1 MPTVDF
7 EARVNTTLESI
18 ESNDDIHPDNKA
30 EIREFKRD
38 LKLQGLSYAWLQK
51 LTSHL
56 KVIVEHLE
64 ETRFEDMD
72 KGDVKDLVEWA
83 QSRKKEDGED
93 VSDATVNAYKQ
104 VIKRF
109 WRWQADLPRGEH
121 PDETEWI
128 NTSNHDGKDTLPD
141 DLLTREDIDALLDAC
156 RNSRDQAFI
165 ALLWETGARIGEL
178 IDLTVGDIEDHQHG
192 RKVVVDGKTG
202 PRRLPLL
209 EATPALNKWLNDHPD
224 PTKDAPLWCQLR
236 KGSEKLSYHYIRQK
250 LLVRPGKRAAKQN
263 PEKFADN
270 ENAVGSSEQEIEF
283 HKPLNPHHF
292 RHSRATYMANEFTEA
307 QLCEWFGWVQGSD
320 VPAKYVHLSGR
331 DIDNAYGQLHG
342 LEPEEKEQE
351 KKQAVQDCDRCG
363 ELNEPNAA
371 YCMRCGFALDPERV
385 ASLQEDVDSDL
396 KKAYADTD
404 PEDTDVQDKID
415 TLDSLLDDP
424 KVKAALLDRV
434 DNEGSPAQSGN
445 G

>member
-1 MPTVDF
+1 MTMPTVDF
-7 EARVNTTLESI
+7 EARVTTTLESI
-18 ESNDDIHPDNKA
+18 EANDDVHPDNKTA
-30 EIREFKRD
+30 IREFKRD
-38 LKLQGLSYAWLQK
+38 LKLEGLSDAWLQK

-56 KVIVEHLE
+56 KVIAEHLGD
-64 ETRFEDMD
+64 THFEGMD
-72 KGDVKDLVEWA
+72 KADVKDLVEWA
-83 QSRKKEDGED
+83 QGRE

-121 PDETEWI
+121 PEETDWI

-156 RNSRDQAFI
+156 RNTRDQAFI

-192 RKVVVDGKTG
+192 RKVVVEGKTG

-209 EATPALNKWLNDHPD
+209 EAAPALNKWLNDHPAAGNNN
-224 PTKDAPLWCQLR
+224 APLWCQLR
-236 KGSEKLSYHYIRQK
+236 NGSEKLSYHYIRQK

-263 PEKFADN
+263 PAEFADN
-270 ENAVGSSEQEIEF
+270 ESAVNDPEEEVKF

-331 DIDNAYGQLHG
+331 DIDNAYGRLHD
-342 LEPEEKEQE
+342 LEPEDEKEQE
-351 KKQAVQDCDRCG
+351 QAVQDCDRCD
-363 ELNEPNAA
+363 ELNEPGAA
-371 YCMRCGFALDPERV
+371 YCVRCGFALDPERV
-385 ASLQEDVDSDL
+385 ASFEEQVSDDVKHD
-396 KKAYADTD
+396 YAETD
-404 PEDTDVQDKID
+404 PGDDKQDK
-415 TLDSLLDDP
+415 LDALDDLLEDP
-424 KVKAALLDRV
+424 EVKDALL
-434 DNEGSPAQSGN
+434 EKMGET
-445 G
+445 